1 MTAYFITGTDT
12 EVGKT
17 FCTAALLYAFRATGK
32 TAIGFKPIASGT
44 EADGYNSDV
53 LALQAASL
61 PTLPYK
67 QHNLYT
73 FQEATAP
80 HLAAMD
86 TACPIQLAQLSHGFH
101 ALQTQ
106 ADVILTEGAG
116 GWLTPLNEHDTFAD
130 WVIRQRLPVIM
141 VVGMKLGCIN
151 HALLTTQAITQA
163 GLPLAGWIA
172 NCISPQP
179 HRLADYFH
187 TLQYR
192 IAAPCLGMMPYL
204 PHTLAQQAANHLTI
218 SGLE

>member
-1 MTAYFITGTDT
+1 
-12 EVGKT
+12 
-17 FCTAALLYAFRATGK
+17 
-32 TAIGFKPIASGT
+32 
-44 EADGYNSDV
+44 
-53 LALQAASL
+53 
-61 PTLPYK
+61 
-67 QHNLYT
+67 
-73 FQEATAP
+73 
-80 HLAAMD
+80 MD
-86 TACPIQLAQLSHGFH
+86 TACPIQLAQLNHGFH

-130 WVIRQRLPVIM
+130 WVIRRRLPVIV

-172 NCISPQP
+172 NCLSPQP

-187 TLQYR
+187 TLQHR